1 MTFLLRLTLL
11 YSKMKVGL
19 YIHIPFCESRCIYC
33 GFYSTTAKDWRSR
46 YVDALVK
53 EMQMRRDEFDR
64 LNNDDECFVN
74 TIYIGGGTPSTLDVT
89 DLERIFDT
97 IYNMYPCN
105 TSTIN
110 GNTRTKATPTSEITI
125 EMNPDD
131 VTPELIASMCSV
143 GVNRISLGVQTFS
156 DERLRFIRRRH
167 NAAQAIRAVE
177 TIRQCGIENVSID
190 LMFGFP
196 NETLDDWRYDL
207 NTALVLK
214 PDHISAYS
222 LMYEEGTPL
231 HRMLTNGKIKPIDDE
246 ISLAMYTTLMD
257 TLSTNGYEHYE
268 ISNFCLPGK
277 RAVHNS
283 SYWND
288 TPYLGFGAAAHSY
301 NLLTRSWNIADIKE
315 YVRSIKNGILPSESE
330 VIDPDTHY
338 DDIITTAMRT
348 HEGVDLR
355 HLPPEYRDYALRCAK
370 NDIENGLLEIVG
382 DRLRLTRQGLFVSD
396 MIMSN
401 LMKV

>member
-53 EMQMRRDEFDR
+53 EMQMRRDEFER
-64 LNNDDECFVN
+64 LSNDDECFVN
-74 TIYIGGGTPSTLDVT
+74 TIYIGGGTPSTLTIT
-89 DLERIFDT
+89 DLERIFNT
-97 IYNMYPCN
+97 IYSIYPCN
-105 TSTIN
+105 TSIKN
-110 GNTRTKATPTSEITI
+110 GNTCTMTTPTSEITI

-131 VTPELIASMCSV
+131 VTPELIASMRSV

-167 NAAQAIRAVE
+167 NAAQAMRAVE

-207 NTALVLK
+207 NTALALK

-257 TLSTNGYEHYE
+257 TLSANGYEHYE

-315 YVRSIKNGILPSESE
+315 YVRSIENGILPSESE

-338 DDIITTAMRT
+338 DDIITTTMRT
-348 HEGVDLR
+348 HEGVNLK
-355 HLPPEYRDYALRCAK
+355 HLPPEYRDYALHCAK

-396 MIMSN
+396 MVMSN

>member
-1 MTFLLRLTLL
+1 
-11 YSKMKVGL
+11 MKVGL

-33 GFYSTTAKDWRSR
+33 GFYSTTAKEWRSR

-53 EMQMRRDEFDR
+53 EMQMRREELDR
-64 LNNDDECFVN
+64 LSDNGECFVD
-74 TIYIGGGTPSTLDVT
+74 TIYIGGGTPSTLAIA
-89 DLERIFDT
+89 DLERIFDA
-97 IYNMYPCN
+97 IYSIYPCN
-105 TSTIN
+105 APNKSD
-110 GNTRTKATPTSEITI
+110 NTCATTTPISEITI

-131 VTPELIASMCSV
+131 VTPELITSMRSV

-167 NAAQAIRAVE
+167 NAAQAMQAVK
-177 TIRQCGIENVSID
+177 TVRQCGIENVSID

-207 NTALVLK
+207 KTALTLS

-231 HRMLTNGKIKPIDDE
+231 HRMLTNGKITPIDDE
-246 ISLAMYTTLMD
+246 TSLAMYTILMD
-257 TLSTNGYEHYE
+257 TLSANGYEHYE

-301 NLLTRSWNIADIKE
+301 NLLTRSWNVADIKE
-315 YVRSIKNGILPSESE
+315 YVRCIESGSLPSEGE
-330 VIDPDTHY
+330 PIDPDTHY

-348 HEGVDLR
+348 HEGVDLQR
-355 HLPPEYRDYALRCAK
+355 LQPEYRDYALRCAK
-370 NDIENGLLEIVG
+370 NDIANGLLEIV
-382 DRLRLTRQGLFVSD
+382 DSHLRLTRQGLFVSD
-396 MIMSN
+396 MVMSN
-401 LMKV
+401 LMRV